1 MQFKNLADPLN
12 LLSAAESVARQTFSK
27 SYLQSQPSKS
37 CFLSVPP
44 PFVEEDAVHYGS
56 LLSQHFQANW
66 IRGFAYPPQGKVSQI
81 SACLRPKSC
90 KLRERVLTKPV
101 KGIQGAILPCGTT
114 RKLHGDQIATKDQTQ
129 LFLSSKTWKQQEK
142 SWDFPN
148 GPMTCTWASS
158 IVGGRSVA
166 FNDVTSCALMQ
177 SAAVLKFP

>member
-1 MQFKNLADPLN
+1 MLQGKPFLKVIYKANQASHAFSLFRR
-12 LLSAAESVARQTFSK
+12 LSLRKTLSITAH
-27 SYLQSQPSKS
+27 
-37 CFLSVPP
+37 CFLST
-44 PFVEEDAVHYGS
+44 FRRTESEDCIPASREGV
-56 LLSQHFQANW
+56 
-66 IRGFAYPPQGKVSQI
+66 QI